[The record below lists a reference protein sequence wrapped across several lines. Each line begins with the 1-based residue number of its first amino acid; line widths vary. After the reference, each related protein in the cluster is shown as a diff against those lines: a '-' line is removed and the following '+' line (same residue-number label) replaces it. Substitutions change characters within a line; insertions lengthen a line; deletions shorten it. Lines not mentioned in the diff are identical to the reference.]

1 MSARRPLTAK
11 SRRTS
16 LPQIL
21 QDIGLSAT
29 ILQLWGQKLALWR
42 QFLAHELLGGA
53 HHMLGGGVRPP
64 QRLHHML
71 GGGSRPPQRL
81 HHMLGGGW
89 GVSRSAPPSLE
100 AMCACSNRSSHV
112 VRQVIGKELRG
123 YMTAME
129 RATPLPRGGG
139 GTWTPPC
146 SHAATVNRSATVNRW
161 ASAPRTPEA
170 LPAGLAG
177 ARGGGAGGCP
187 VRAARRVAGRV
198 YRSRERGAARGR
210 GGWGRGRRPPPLAPP
225 PPSRFLISAG
235 SSETGG
241 AETDDQ
247 REYTG
252 VYDIAVRM
260 VYSR

>member
-1 MSARRPLTAK
+1 M
-11 SRRTS
+11 
-16 LPQIL
+16 
-21 QDIGLSAT
+21 
-29 ILQLWGQKLALWR
+29 ALWR

-53 HHMLGGGVRPP
+53 
-64 QRLHHML
+64 HHML

-146 SHAATVNRSATVNRW
+146 SHAATVNRSASPPTTGW

-170 LPAGLAG
+170 LPAGLAWG
-177 ARGGGAGGCP
+177 ARRGCGGGARCGQRAAWLGGSTGRGREERRGGGEAGGI
-187 VRAARRVAGRV
+187 RRH
-198 YRSRERGAARGR
+198 
-210 GGWGRGRRPPPLAPP
+210 RRRFLAPP

>member
-1 MSARRPLTAK
+1 M
-11 SRRTS
+11 
-16 LPQIL
+16 
-21 QDIGLSAT
+21 
-29 ILQLWGQKLALWR
+29 ALWR
-42 QFLAHELLGGA
+42 QFLAHELLGCA

-123 YMTAME
+123 YMTVME

-146 SHAATVNRSATVNRW
+146 SHAATVNRSASPPTRGGHRHQEHLRRY
-161 ASAPRTPEA
+161 PRGSRGREA
-170 LPAGLAG
+170 GVRGG
-177 ARGGGAGGCP
+177 ARCGQRAAWLGESTGRGREERRGGGEAGG
-187 VRAARRVAGRV
+187 VQGDTAAASAAAAVSFLDLRRELRD
-198 YRSRERGAARGR
+198 
-210 GGWGRGRRPPPLAPP
+210 GRRRDGRPARVHWGIRH
-225 PPSRFLISAG
+225 SCAHGI
-235 SSETGG
+235 
-241 AETDDQ
+241 
-247 REYTG
+247 
-252 VYDIAVRM
+252 
-260 VYSR
+260 